1 MTEHPRSGLVPYLHY
16 DELVPVLEWLARVF
30 GFTERERWPDA
41 QGVVRN
47 AEMIVGDTE
56 VWLDGSPGWW
66 EKRGGR
72 PDQWIGVWVDD
83 VDAMYERVKAV
94 GVEPKTAPEDK
105 PYGVRT
111 FGVEDPGGYTWGFM
125 RRI

>member
-1 MTEHPRSGLVPYLHY
+1 MDNDRSGVVPYLHY
-16 DELVPVLEWLARVF
+16 EDVIPMLEWLARVF
-30 GFTERERWPDA
+30 GFSEFQRWPDA
-41 QGVVRN
+41 QRVVRN
-47 AEMIVGDTE
+47 AEMIFADTE
-56 VWLDGSPGWW
+56 IWLDGSPGWW

-72 PDQWIGVWVDD
+72 PDQWIGVWVED
-83 VDAMYERVKAV
+83 VDAMYERVKTA

-111 FGVEDPGGYTWGFM
+111 FNVEDPGGYTWGFM